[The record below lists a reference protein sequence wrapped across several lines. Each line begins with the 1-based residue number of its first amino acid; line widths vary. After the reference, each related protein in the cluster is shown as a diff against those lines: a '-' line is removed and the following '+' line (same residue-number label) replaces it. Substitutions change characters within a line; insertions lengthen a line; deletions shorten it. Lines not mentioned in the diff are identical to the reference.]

1 MHNLL
6 GVISFT
12 FDAFATRNPTNE
24 QLALLPTIRL
34 KRVLDPKSY
43 ACSSLVWLI
52 PDVVIGIRAVIKH
65 IVTLHFFEGNHISKR
80 DQLIERSGT
89 SKHVRL
95 VRHTVYVERQW
106 LIERYGTSKHVRH
119 VVHTLCVE
127 RQRLIER
134 CGITKHVS
142 HVLHFPGV
150 ERQWLIE
157 RCGTPKHGTHVRH
170 MGRVERQRLI
180 ERCGFIKH
188 ALHIR
193 HIARVERRQWL
204 IERGGISKH

>member
-134 CGITKHVS
+134 CG
-142 HVLHFPGV
+142 
-150 ERQWLIE
+150 
-157 RCGTPKHGTHVRH
+157 
-170 MGRVERQRLI
+170 
-180 ERCGFIKH
+180 FIKH